1 MKTKTYGREYG
12 ITLAA
17 IVFGGSIAIFGLN
30 RTWQEAPTLELS
42 DAFGAS
48 MVEALSGAQLITG
61 AAASAWASLLC
72 ALAVLAT
79 RRFGRILA
87 GLVLVFAGGFLALES
102 VRSGSGGPVGTTT
115 MWWVVV
121 AIAGLIVVA
130 CGVLAILRGGLW
142 PTLSRRYERGA
153 KPVQEESA
161 WDALDAGRDPT
172 IASD

>member
-17 IVFGGSIAIFGLN
+17 IVVGAGIAIFGLN
-30 RTWQEAPTLELS
+30 RTWQEIPTLELP
-42 DAFGAS
+42 DAFGGS
-48 MVEALSGAQLITG
+48 MSETVSGAQLITG
-61 AAASAWASLLC
+61 AAASAWAALLC

-87 GLVLVFAGGFLALES
+87 GLVLVLSGGFLTIES
-102 VRSGSGGPVGTTT
+102 VRSGSGGSLETTT
-115 MWWVVV
+115 TWWLVV

-161 WDALDAGRDPT
+161 WDALDAGRDPS
-172 IASD
+172 IADD